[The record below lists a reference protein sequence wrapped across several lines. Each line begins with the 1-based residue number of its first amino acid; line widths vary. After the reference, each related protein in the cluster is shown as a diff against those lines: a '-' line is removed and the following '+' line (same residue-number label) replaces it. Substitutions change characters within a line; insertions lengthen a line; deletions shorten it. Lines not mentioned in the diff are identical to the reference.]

1 MASSVKTAS
10 EQQVKDETRHFFQK
24 VYAWMFAGLVL
35 SGLAAFLVAVF
46 KDTSAVLYP
55 LLIKNKIVFWVLI
68 GTEVALIFAI
78 FALMKKMSAPVAIV
92 MFFLFSIVSGITLSV
107 IFKIF
112 TFNSIA
118 IAFLIAALMFGSMS
132 LYGFLTK
139 SDMTFMGHAIAMGL
153 WGLILA
159 IFVNMFFK
167 NPIADMI
174 ISMVGVVIFA
184 GMTAYDT
191 QRIKKS
197 NIIGNEGT
205 EEDWK
210 ESIFG
215 ALELYLDFVNMFL
228 SLLRLTGKNK

>member
-1 MASSVKTAS
+1 MASAKAVSD
-10 EQQVKDETRHFFQK
+10 QQIKDETRRFFQK
-24 VYAWMFAGLVL
+24 VYAWMFAGLLV
-35 SGLAAFLVAVF
+35 SGFAAFLVAVF
-46 KDTSAVLYP
+46 KGSSSVLYP
-55 LLIKNKIVFWVLI
+55 LLIGNKVVFWILI
-68 GTEVALIFAI
+68 GTEVALIFSI
-78 FALMKKMSAPVAIV
+78 FALMKKMSPVVAVV
-92 MFFLFSIVSGITLSV
+92 MFFLFSLVSGVTLSV

-118 IAFLIAALMFGSMS
+118 ITFAISALMFGSMS

-139 SDMTFMGHAIAMGL
+139 SDMMFMGHALAMGL

-159 IFVNMFFK
+159 VFVNMFFK
-167 NPIADMI
+167 NPIADLI
-174 ISMVGVVIFA
+174 ISVIGVIIFA

-191 QRIKKS
+191 QRIKK
-197 NIIGNEGT
+197 NNVIGNEGT
-205 EEDWK
+205 QEDWK